1 MESEGEARREGGG
14 PPIYRSATVHFKLPD
29 EIAQRILSWS
39 LNHIPDDWLFD
50 PASLNAPSSSSPP
63 SSSSKK
69 PIKANK
75 KQKSVP
81 VHDKKMNKK
90 MGAGAASSVFLPP
103 CMRVT
108 EPHVTILG
116 GLREVDFD
124 AIRRDLQSDDQPD
137 HFDLQFGRVAVW
149 NRHTP
154 PRACRVVSCCVC
166 VCVVPMR
173 LQWHAHAHA
182 VGTTRWWW

>member
-1 MESEGEARREGGG
+1 MESEEARRDGGG

-39 LNHIPDDWLFD
+39 QAHIPDDWLFD
-50 PASLNAPSSSSPP
+50 PASLNAPSPSP
-63 SSSSKK
+63 SSGSSKK
-69 PIKANK
+69 PIKNK
-75 KQKSVP
+75 KQAVP
-81 VHDKKMNKK
+81 VHDKKNKK
-90 MGAGAASSVFLPP
+90 MTAGAMSSVFLPP

-116 GLREVDFD
+116 GLREVDFE

-154 PRACRVVSCCVC
+154 PRACRAVPCSRVVC
-166 VCVVPMR
+166 VSYV
-173 LQWHAHAHA
+173 
-182 VGTTRWWW
+182 